1 MSTKILSVY
10 HKEMDPTTRRAQR
23 NEPGVEAQL
32 PDDDQKGNQPEEE
45 YLGIDQQHLLEYED
59 PENAKGAKG
68 IEFSLHLKGMGISII
83 DNQPRELFY
92 ATLSD
97 FKVDLKM
104 STSTKRIR
112 KKNNNLISTKTD
124 FRMSVGNL

>member
-1 MSTKILSVY
+1 
-10 HKEMDPTTRRAQR
+10 
-23 NEPGVEAQL
+23 
-32 PDDDQKGNQPEEE
+32 
-45 YLGIDQQHLLEYED
+45 
-59 PENAKGAKG
+59 
-68 IEFSLHLKGMGISII
+68 MGISII